1 MEGAGGGLAGPGAG
15 GGSARRQ
22 VRGGAS
28 RLPGRRR
35 PGRPR
40 AWAPLAAA
48 LLFPFL
54 AKGRG
59 RSGKSCP
66 RPRNPEGQASGKLRR
81 RAQPARLRVASCGPA
96 PVTGQGLRGPRGA
109 SAPPRLQARS
119 WLLGPENRHALPP
132 TGAAISTH
140 LRPRLEARAAA
151 RAERL
156 TWAQSRTRL
165 RRLGSSSSTH
175 LVCSQG
181 FSQRC
186 KYQEIEIIVFH
197 CNFSLHWKTMF
208 SQN

>member
-1 MEGAGGGLAGPGAG
+1 MSSCLISENLFG
-15 GGSARRQ
+15 
-22 VRGGAS
+22 
-28 RLPGRRR
+28 
-35 PGRPR
+35 
-40 AWAPLAAA
+40 
-48 LLFPFL
+48 LFPFL

-156 TWAQSRTRL
+156 TWARCAAATAPATAAGAAPPSGRGEGGPYFAPAGWLVFKNVPRSGPWSRG
-165 RRLGSSSSTH
+165 RRA
-175 LVCSQG
+175 
-181 FSQRC
+181 
-186 KYQEIEIIVFH
+186 
-197 CNFSLHWKTMF
+197 
-208 SQN
+208 